1 MEGHKTV
8 IQKAEEMVREKLLGE
23 GSGHDWYHIERV
35 TTSAQILAAE
45 ENADLFV
52 VTLAALLHDLAD
64 DKVVESEEKGLA
76 AIQDWLV
83 QHQVEQDVIEH
94 ILTIIK
100 DMSFKG
106 GNSKQLESIEGQVV
120 QDADRLDAIG
130 AVGIARCFVYAGKKG
145 QPIYDPEIEVRE
157 QMTAEEYRKG
167 KTSAIHHFYEK
178 LLKLKDLMNTKAG
191 YRLAQERHQVMEQ
204 FLDAFYLEIGEEK
217 RPE

>member
-1 MEGHKTV
+1 MKQEKV
-8 IQKAEEMVREKLLGE
+8 IQKTEEMVRKQLLGE

-35 TTSAQILAAE
+35 TTTAKKLATE

-106 GNSKQLESIEGQVV
+106 GNNKQLNSIEGQVV

-130 AVGIARCFVYAGKKG
+130 AVGIARCFVYAGRKG

-157 QMTAEEYRKG
+157 QMTTEKYRQG

-191 YRLAQERHQVMEQ
+191 YRLAQERHLVMEQ
-204 FLDAFYLEIGEEK
+204 FLDAFYLEVGEVK

>member
-1 MEGHKTV
+1 MEQGTV
-8 IQKAEEMVREKLLGE
+8 IQKTEEMVRKQLLGE

-35 TTSAQILAAE
+35 TTTAKKLATE

-83 QHQVEQDVIEH
+83 QHQVDQDVIEH

-106 GNSKQLESIEGQVV
+106 GNSKQLDSMEGQVV

-157 QMTAEEYRKG
+157 QMTTEEYRQG

-191 YRLAQERHQVMEQ
+191 YRLAQERHLVMEQ
-204 FLDAFYLEIGEEK
+204 FLDAFYLEVGEVK